1 MGNAPSITI
10 SDSFAIGYNTPI
22 ASAAS
27 SIELSV
33 GNHFL
38 LARNGRGKTTLLKTL
53 AGGLK
58 AISGDFASNGRVQFV
73 NEFLEFDR
81 ELTPTT
87 VFKALVPKKRRK
99 LALEMAETVEL
110 ECRKPFG
117 KLSRGNRQ
125 KTLLILAEC
134 RAAEEDQ
141 AQILLLDE
149 PFTGLDAFTQEFFLN
164 HWSVNTSNTLRL
176 ITCHPDSDEAEFP
189 SVVTISNAKLSHV
202 NPDSDCHW
210 GALKTALN

>member
-1 MGNAPSITI
+1 MENTPSITI

-22 ASAAS
+22 ATTAS
-27 SIELSV
+27 SIELGV

-58 AISGDFASNGRVQFV
+58 AKSGDYTTNGRLQFV

-81 ELTPTT
+81 ELTPAT
-87 VFKALVPKKRRK
+87 VFKALVQKKHRMQ
-99 LALEMAETVEL
+99 AIEMADAVEL
-110 ECRKPFG
+110 EHRKPFG
-117 KLSRGNRQ
+117 RLSRGNRQ
-125 KTLLILAEC
+125 KALLILAEC
-134 RAAEEDQ
+134 RATDQ
-141 AQILLLDE
+141 QSQILLLDE

-164 HWSVNTSNTLRL
+164 HWSKKTSNTLRL

-189 SVVTISNAKLSHV
+189 SVVTISNAKLSHI
-202 NPDSDCHW
+202 NPDSDRHW